1 MVQFVL
7 CSVLECKDSKF
18 KLKDNQDD
26 VDFVTH
32 DLSAQSELIQICFP
46 ISLPHKDQLKKIRKM
61 LYRVLNFHQPSSSR
75 KKNHNLPHKL
85 CLLFNED
92 LL

>member
-1 MVQFVL
+1 MKTKAD
-7 CSVLECKDSKF
+7 SV
-18 KLKDNQDD
+18 D
-26 VDFVTH
+26 VEPKKTTDASMEEEQKH
-32 DLSAQSELIQICFP
+32 DLSAQSELIQIFFP